1 MITGDIHRS
10 QIIVQFYALKLNN
23 CKPYHEF
30 TNYRMSLDQ
39 KEETLFK
46 NLGDCS
52 GWMENRDSM
61 QNKLLYLILKEMQES
76 RKEARRTND
85 LLYDI
90 RESLVTTQRKVERL
104 AKAVETRD
112 GDFYHLR
119 TKEIK

>member
-1 MITGDIHRS
+1 MITGDNLRS
-10 QIIVQFYALKLNN
+10 NSIVQFYALKLNN
-23 CKPYHEF
+23 CQTYDNF
-30 TNYRMSLDQ
+30 TNYRMSLTPQ
-39 KEETLFK
+39 EETLFK

-52 GWMENRDSM
+52 GWMESRHSM
-61 QNKLLYLILKEMQES
+61 QNKMLYLILKEMQES